1 MNMHAC
7 IANICFVLFADVQCM
22 VSSQVPYT
30 LEAFWGV
37 SIRELH
43 LSLWRPWSVVEGQM
57 QQGTILKGHYQHKG
71 TTLQYPLYIHT
82 PYSSI

>member
-1 MNMHAC
+1 MMQMHSCLLIFA
-7 IANICFVLFADVQCM
+7 VLFTDVQCM

-71 TTLQYPLYIHT
+71 TTLQYPLYT
-82 PYSSI
+82 